1 MKQLG
6 QFRLKKEFKVLSH
19 WKPVNVYYE
28 HAASKHRPKLK
39 YIYTSKITWGF
50 EWYTSAFSH
59 FNYRA
64 LIFDEL
70 SLLQVTPSKIKA
82 VIQLY
87 FMRRHGNLVMST
99 EMIT

>member
-6 QFRLKKEFKVLSH
+6 QFRLKKELKVLSH

-28 HAASKHRPKLK
+28 HAASKHRPYLK
-39 YIYTSKITWGF
+39 YTSKITWGF

-64 LIFDEL
+64 LIFYEL
-70 SLLQVTPSKIKA
+70 DFLQVTPSKIKA